1 MVQYH
6 ALGFLYLIRKKS
18 DGLAVSKMVSK
29 LIKTQLKSPYAL
41 CHLIRIAAQVIVEEK
56 NHGSTSWDF
65 IESCLKHKSEMVVFE
80 AANAL
85 LNLTKNSNKA

>member
-1 MVQYH
+1 
-6 ALGFLYLIRKKS
+6 
-18 DGLAVSKMVSK
+18 MVSK

-56 NHGSTSWDF
+56 NHGHTSWDF

-80 AANAL
+80 AANAHPKSCVQNYISL
-85 LNLTKNSNKA
+85 SLF